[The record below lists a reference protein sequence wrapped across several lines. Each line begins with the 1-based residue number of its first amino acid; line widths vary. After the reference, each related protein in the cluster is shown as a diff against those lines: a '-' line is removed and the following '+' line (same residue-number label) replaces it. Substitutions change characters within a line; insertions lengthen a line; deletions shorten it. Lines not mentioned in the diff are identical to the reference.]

1 MRQKHPWEGLPVC
14 RAGAPR
20 RSCSGAARRLGI
32 SASAASQAVRKL
44 EARVGTPLLRRST
57 RSISL
62 TDTGAEYVGRAGPAL
77 RELLL
82 VTEDVAV
89 RSGQPSGPLRLTMPR
104 SAFDG
109 AVAPVLARF
118 RAAYPAIEVE
128 IDVEGRLVDVV
139 EQGFDAGLRYGDVLA
154 RDVVAVR
161 LTPGSEAL
169 LAAAPSCLRHHPAP
183 KRPADLLGH
192 AAVMCRSRTTGLVR
206 PWAVQR
212 NGDTVQ
218 VSPPTR
224 TVVGDLASQLDLMV
238 RGLGIALAAAASLAR
253 LLDAGA
259 LVQVL
264 PGWSMPM
271 EPLYL
276 YHPDRR
282 RQSAALRAFIGF
294 LRADLSR
301 AKGEAVGSQP

>member
-1 MRQKHPWEGLPVC
+1 MRQKDLLEGLPVFL
-14 RAGAPR
+14 AVAELL
-20 RSCSGAARRLGI
+20 SFSAAARRLGI

-82 VTEDVAV
+82 ATEDVAGQ
-89 RSGQPSGPLRLTMPR
+89 SGQSSGPLRLTMPR

-109 AVAPVLARF
+109 AVAPVPARF
-118 RAAYPAIEVE
+118 RAAYPAVEVE
-128 IDVEGRLVDVV
+128 VEGRLVDVV

-154 RDVVAVR
+154 RDVVAVK
-161 LTPGSEAL
+161 LMPGSEAL
-169 LAAAPSCLRHHPAP
+169 LAAAPGCLRHRPAP
-183 KRPADLLGH
+183 EHPADLLGH

-206 PWAVQR
+206 PWAMRR
-212 NGDTVQ
+212 NGDAVQ

-238 RGLGIALAAAASLAR
+238 RGLGLGLAATASLSR

-264 PGWSMPM
+264 PGWSTPM
-271 EPLYL
+271 EPSYL
-276 YHPDRR
+276 YYPDRR
-282 RQSAALRAFIGF
+282 RQSAALRAFVGF

-301 AKGEAVGSQP
+301 TKR